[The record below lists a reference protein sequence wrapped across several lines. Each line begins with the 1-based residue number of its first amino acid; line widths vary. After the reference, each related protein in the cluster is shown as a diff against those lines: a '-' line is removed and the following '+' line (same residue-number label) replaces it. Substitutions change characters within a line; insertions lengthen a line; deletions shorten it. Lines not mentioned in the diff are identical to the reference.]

1 MREPDEAEWAALVGR
16 KAHPGVYAVA
26 TTGVV
31 CRFGCASR
39 APLRRNV
46 QVFATPDAAVAA
58 GFRRCL
64 RCGTGGG

>member
-1 MREPDEAEWAALVGR
+1 MREPDETEWAELVGR
-16 KAHPGVYAVA
+16 NPHPGVYAVT

-46 QVFATPDAAVAA
+46 QVFDNFQAAVAA

-64 RCGTGGG
+64 RCGVG